1 VYVVDLATP
10 GSVANPFAWSAM
22 LTALAFLV
30 VGGLKARVVEQTWWR
45 SAFETLAIGGAAAGI
60 AFLVG
65 VALEGVG

>member
-1 VYVVDLATP
+1 
-10 GSVANPFAWSAM
+10 M
-22 LTALAFLV
+22 LTAVAFLA

-45 SAFETLAIGGAAAGI
+45 SAFETLAIGGAAAAI